1 MKPFDKKNPF
11 KTPEGYFEKFDER
24 LFEKLSEKRSAI
36 PKTEGFKLP
45 EGYFDT
51 LGDKLQQKLN
61 EEGSSKVIPL
71 KSYKKY
77 YYAIAAAAAVLVV
90 ALVLNLN
97 KTNEVGFDD
106 LAQADIEYYFD
117 QNELDLSSYEI
128 AEVVPISELEI
139 TDMFESS
146 FSEDYVIDYLDE
158 NTDYIDELNLVYD
171 E

>member
-36 PKTEGFKLP
+36 PETEGFKLP

>member
-24 LFEKLSEKRSAI
+24 LFEKLSEKRSGI
-36 PKTEGFKLP
+36 PETEGFKLP

-51 LGDKLQQKLN
+51 LGNKLQQKLN
-61 EEGSSKVIPL
+61 EEESGKVTPL

-97 KTNEVGFDD
+97 KTNEVDFDD

-158 NTDYIDELNLVYD
+158 NTDYIDELNLEYD

>member
-36 PKTEGFKLP
+36 PETEGFKLP

-61 EEGSSKVIPL
+61 EEESGKVIPL

-106 LAQADIEYYFD
+106 LAQSDIEYYFD

-158 NTDYIDELNLVYD
+158 NTDYIDELNLEYD